1 MDETTLRLDGNALAG
16 PFQEI
21 FVHEMT
27 AAQVSCAHCGRVEPV
42 GAEHVYAHA
51 PGAVVRCRHC
61 EGLLMVIVQGGGKYR
76 LTFQGSRWL
85 EIPEGG

>member
-1 MDETTLRLDGNALAG
+1 MDETMLRLDGNALAG
-16 PFQEI
+16 PFQDI

-27 AAQVSCAHCGRVEPV
+27 SAKVSCSHCGRVEPV

-61 EGLLMVIVQGGGKYR
+61 EGLLMVLVQAGGRYR
-76 LTFQGSRWL
+76 LTFQGARWL
-85 EIPEGG
+85 EIPEGA